1 MNRCFAVKK
10 FGLNIYQLPVNMKTK
25 REKKKFKDRK
35 IVQWCKENAP
45 DLIGNSLDFLGD
57 VTGIEMIEKLGE
69 KISSHNELTPEQKE
83 EAAKIL
89 EIDLEFAKLEV
100 EHEKEITERWK
111 SDMESDSWLSKN
123 SRPIVLLACIFM
135 LFVIM
140 ILDSCGIN
148 FEVKESWISLFE
160 ILLLTVVAGYFS
172 ARTIEKYK
180 RR

>member
-1 MNRCFAVKK
+1 
-10 FGLNIYQLPVNMKTK
+10 
-25 REKKKFKDRK
+25 
-35 IVQWCKENAP
+35 
-45 DLIGNSLDFLGD
+45 
-57 VTGIEMIEKLGE
+57 
-69 KISSHNELTPEQKE
+69 
-83 EAAKIL
+83 
-89 EIDLEFAKLEV
+89 
-100 EHEKEITERWK
+100 
-111 SDMESDSWLSKN
+111 
-123 SRPIVLLACIFM
+123 M